1 MPAITEITIND
12 WTYTSYIHLMEY
24 LYTGALR
31 NLNKRVAMD
40 LLGLSH
46 TYILEGLKYLCGNT
60 LMQNIDNESSIQ
72 ILIVASK
79 F

>member
-1 MPAITEITIND
+1 MPAITEITITD